1 MQSLTTLPQAEAR
14 ALRGVLFDL
23 DDTLLD
29 HGKLT
34 EVAYSA
40 LFRLRESGLEL
51 YVVTG
56 RPLAWVRLVGRL
68 FPVDGGVGEN
78 GGVMVGP
85 GGQAL
90 DAVSPAERERRTT
103 RLAEL
108 VREIRREFPDLEPPD
123 DASERLSDYTFDVGE
138 RRTVEPA
145 VVERVSAFARERGAT
160 VHVSSVHLHVGYDAV
175 DKASGAVRM
184 LRALKGIDPTAALA
198 RYAFVGDSE
207 NDAACFGAFHTTVG
221 VANLR
226 GRPTLA
232 PRFITEAPRGR
243 GVAELARVLSALR
256 ASAE

>member
-1 MQSLTTLPQAEAR
+1 MKPLSSLEPAEAR

-34 EVAYSA
+34 EAAYSA

-56 RPLAWVRLVGRL
+56 RPLAWVRLIGRL

-78 GGVMVGP
+78 GGVLVGP
-85 GGQAL
+85 GGAPH
-90 DAVSPAERERRTT
+90 DFVAPPERARRTA
-103 RLAEL
+103 RLAAL
-108 VREIRREFPDLEPPD
+108 VAEIRAEFPDLEPPD
-123 DASERLSDYTFDVGE
+123 DASERLSDFTFDVGE
-138 RRTVEPA
+138 RRTVA
-145 VVERVSAFARERGAT
+145 SERIAEVTAFARERGAT
-160 VHVSSVHLHVGYDAV
+160 VHVSSVHLHVGFDAV
-175 DKASGAVRM
+175 DKASGVVRL
-184 LRALKGIDPTAALA
+184 LRALHGVDPTVALN

-207 NDAACFGAFHTTVG
+207 NDAACFGAFRTTIG

-226 GRPTLA
+226 GRPTLS
-232 PRFITEAPRGR
+232 PRFLTEAPRGR
-243 GVAELARVLSALR
+243 GVAELARVLGALR

>member
-1 MQSLTTLPQAEAR
+1 MKPLAALEQAEAR

-34 EVAYSA
+34 EAAYSA

-56 RPLAWVRLVGRL
+56 RPLAWVRLIGRL

-85 GGQAL
+85 GGAPL
-90 DAVSPAERERRTT
+90 DFVSAHERARRTA
-103 RLAEL
+103 RLAAL
-108 VREIRREFPDLEPPD
+108 VAAIRAEFPDVEPPD
-123 DASERLSDYTFDVGE
+123 DASERLSDFTFDVGE
-138 RRTVEPA
+138 RRTVSP
-145 VVERVSAFARERGAT
+145 ERVAEVTAFARERGAT
-160 VHVSSVHLHVGYDAV
+160 VHVSSVHLHVGFDAV
-175 DKASGAVRM
+175 DKASGVVRL
-184 LRALKGIDPTAALA
+184 LRTLRGVDASVALG

-207 NDAACFGAFHTTVG
+207 NDAACFGAFKTTIG

-226 GRPTLA
+226 GRPTLS

-243 GVAELARVLSALR
+243 GVAELARVLGALR